1 MRYELNGI
9 HFYWIDY
16 KPKKKMEMNGAPM
29 NDSLFN
35 WILECLQKS
44 EVFYHKHHIAIWLKP
59 MMFRLPKLIYTNQ
72 FQY

>member
-1 MRYELNGI
+1 MNWMEYTFIGSTIN
-9 HFYWIDY
+9 
-16 KPKKKMEMNGAPM
+16 PKKMEMNGAPM